1 MLILLELTQM
11 QLAEYLVPGELLK
24 HGLKTSRNW
33 LMVVV
38 MIMEIVA
45 VVAIVIVMMMLMAK
59 MAVSLYVMTTSGQEE
74 AFCGTDR

>member
-1 MLILLELTQM
+1 
-11 QLAEYLVPGELLK
+11 
-24 HGLKTSRNW
+24 
-33 LMVVV
+33 MVVV

-74 AFCGTDR
+74 AFCGNDR